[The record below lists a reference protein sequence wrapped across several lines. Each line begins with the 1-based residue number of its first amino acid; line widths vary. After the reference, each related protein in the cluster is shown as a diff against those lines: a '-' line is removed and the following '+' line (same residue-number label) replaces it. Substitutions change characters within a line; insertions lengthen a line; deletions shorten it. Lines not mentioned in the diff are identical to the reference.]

1 MIVSGK
7 NSCRLV
13 LEKNLKIK
21 KAYLW
26 QEFRDQFF
34 ISALEKRNILINF
47 VDKTTLNELVNKNH
61 QGIILD
67 IADYEYAT
75 LNSLIKE
82 NSFIIIL
89 DHLNDPHNF
98 GAISRTAEA
107 FGVDGIIIPKDR
119 GVLVND
125 TVIRT
130 SAGAILNLNVAKV
143 TNLVRT
149 ISLLKEKGFWII
161 GADLEGSIFTE
172 IDYSGKIALVIG
184 SEDRGMSRL
193 VKENCDFIAKIP
205 MVGQINSLNAS
216 VAAGIMIQE
225 AVQRRQK

>member
-34 ISALEKRNILINF
+34 ISPLEKRNILINF